1 MAYQATSQDPIC
13 IVGEKE
19 EEEEEEERIIRF

>member
-19 EEEEEEERIIRF
+19 EEEEEERIIRF

>member
-1 MAYQATSQDPIC
+1 MAYQATSQDPTC

-19 EEEEEEERIIRF
+19 KEEERIIGF

>member
-1 MAYQATSQDPIC
+1 MAYQATSQDPTC

-19 EEEEEEERIIRF
+19 EEERIIGF